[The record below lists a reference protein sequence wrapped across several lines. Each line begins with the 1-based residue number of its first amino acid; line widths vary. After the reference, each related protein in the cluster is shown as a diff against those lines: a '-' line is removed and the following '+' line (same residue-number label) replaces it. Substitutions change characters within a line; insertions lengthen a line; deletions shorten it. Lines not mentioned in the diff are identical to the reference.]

1 MHTAV
6 QQERHC
12 NLANQR
18 QTRIAYVSCLEA
30 QAFERRDA
38 LGEALRIGLTVS
50 HDPGERF
57 RRIDGVITTVRT
69 QFAGVPAVLL

>member
-1 MHTAV
+1 MAI

-18 QTRIAYVSCLEA
+18 QARIAYVSCLEA
-30 QAFERRDA
+30 QAFERCDA
-38 LGEALRIGLTVS
+38 LGEALRIGVTVS

-57 RRIDGVITTVRT
+57 LRIHRVITTVLT
-69 QFAGVPAVLL
+69 QFTGVPAVLL